1 MTKENIIELLDN
13 KSKNEIIAEIN
24 KTENSE
30 MLHLIADNYNWDKG
44 FEIPNSIIDNK
55 YCDLGTALMLFYDA
69 DGYSVLENKKELEN
83 TDLKDWAAF
92 IAKLLEKISSDEFT
106 KKHIKYVPPLSKVQ
120 IFKMKRY
127 TSIDRIFI
135 DGTDG
140 E

>member
-30 MLHLIADNYNWDKG
+30 ILHLIADNYNWDNG
-44 FEIPNSIIDNK
+44 LEIPNSIIDNK

-92 IAKLLEKISSDEFT
+92 IAKLLEKISADEFT
-106 KKHIKYVPPLSKVQ
+106 MKH
-120 IFKMKRY
+120 FK
-127 TSIDRIFI
+127 
-135 DGTDG
+135 
-140 E
+140 

>member
-24 KTENSE
+24 KTENPE
-30 MLHLIADNYNWDKG
+30 ILHLIADNYNWDNG

-92 IAKLLEKISSDEFT
+92 IAKLLEKISSDEFN
-106 KKHIKYVPPLSKVQ
+106 KKHIKPKVSEIFHFFINNTLSNYLK
-120 IFKMKRY
+120 
-127 TSIDRIFI
+127 S
-135 DGTDG
+135 
-140 E
+140 